1 MRALPLLVI
10 SLLGAG
16 SGLCQKYSIAPVPPD
31 PLELVTGPTQ
41 VPATPEQRGALVAL
55 LNRAIEHYS
64 LHARGTPAHVLQI
77 SFAASASTL
86 NPGGSGQLR
95 ETWLSGEN
103 WRWDGTLGG
112 YTLLRISS
120 NAAVYD
126 QNPNSMI
133 PLRLK
138 MLANAVFAPIQ
149 GAPRRETLRTASV
162 QWKGSPITCI
172 LMSPAGNPE
181 TAQNGRQWYETEYCI
196 DPATGLLDIYSI
208 APGIYTVYDYTNALK
223 FHDRMLPGKIT
234 ITENAATVVE
244 AQLTNLADTDSA
256 TSGSLLTPTAQMV
269 SQGAATALALPG
281 RFPIRAPRAGSG
293 TVIEP
298 VIVHA
303 VIESDGKVLE
313 SEALQTSSV
322 STTALN
328 LVNGMKFPAPK
339 PASGAPAMEREAFI
353 NVQFQPLP

>member
-1 MRALPLLVI
+1 MRALPLLIVY
-10 SLLGAG
+10 LLGAG
-16 SGLCQKYSIAPVPPD
+16 SGFCQKYSIAPVPPD

-41 VPATPEQRGALVAL
+41 APATPEQRGALVAL
-55 LNRAIEHYS
+55 INRAFEHYS
-64 LHARGTPAHVLQI
+64 LHARGGPAHVLQI
-77 SFAASASTL
+77 SFTASASTL
-86 NPGGSGQLR
+86 NPGGNGQLR

-126 QNPNSMI
+126 QNPNSII

-138 MLANAVFAPIQ
+138 MLAHAVFAPIQ
-149 GAPRRETLRTASV
+149 GAPRRETLRTATV
-162 QWKGSPITCI
+162 EWKGSPITCI
-172 LMSPAGNPE
+172 LMSAEGAE
-181 TAQNGRQWYETEYCI
+181 QTAQNGRQWYETEYCI
-196 DPATGLLDIYSI
+196 DPATGLLEIYSI

-223 FHDRMLPGKIT
+223 FHDRVLPGKIT

-244 AQLTNLADTDSA
+244 AQLTSLTDTDSA

-281 RFPIRAPRAGSG
+281 RFPIRVPLAGSG
-293 TVIEP
+293 TVIQP

-303 VIESDGKVLE
+303 VIQSDGKVLE
-313 SEALQTSSV
+313 SEALQTSGV

-339 PASGAPAMEREAFI
+339 PASGASAMEREAFI
-353 NVQFQPLP
+353 NVQFHPLP

>member
-1 MRALPLLVI
+1 MHAAHRPTFFNCRSLRA
-10 SLLGAG
+10 
-16 SGLCQKYSIAPVPPD
+16 
-31 PLELVTGPTQ
+31 
-41 VPATPEQRGALVAL
+41 
-55 LNRAIEHYS
+55 
-64 LHARGTPAHVLQI
+64 
-77 SFAASASTL
+77 ASTL
-86 NPGGSGQLR
+86 NPGGNGQLR

-112 YTLLRISS
+112 YALLRISS

-126 QNPNSMI
+126 QNLNSII

-149 GAPRRETLRTASV
+149 GAPRRETIRTASV
-162 QWKGSPITCI
+162 AWKGAQITCI
-172 LMSPAGNPE
+172 LTSPEGNPQTPE
-181 TAQNGRQWYETEYCI
+181 NGRQWYETEYCI
-196 DPATGLLDIYSI
+196 DLATGLLDIYSI

-223 FHDRMLPGKIT
+223 FHDRVLPGKIS

-244 AQLTNLADTDSA
+244 AQLTSLADTDSA
-256 TSGSLLTPTAQMV
+256 TSGSLITPTAQMV

-281 RFPIRAPRAGSG
+281 RFPIRVPMAGVA
-293 TVIEP
+293 TVIQP

-303 VIESDGKVLE
+303 VIESGGKVLE

-339 PASGAPAMEREAFI
+339 PASGAAAMEREAFI

>member
-1 MRALPLLVI
+1 MNRAL
-10 SLLGAG
+10 
-16 SGLCQKYSIAPVPPD
+16 
-31 PLELVTGPTQ
+31 
-41 VPATPEQRGALVAL
+41 
-55 LNRAIEHYS
+55 EHYS
-64 LHARGTPAHVLQI
+64 LHARGTPAHVLQM
-77 SFAASASTL
+77 SFTAAALTL
-86 NPGGSGQLR
+86 NAGGNGQLR

-149 GAPRRETLRTASV
+149 GAPRRETIRTATV
-162 QWKGSPITCI
+162 EWKGAQITCI
-172 LMSPAGNPE
+172 LTSAEGNAQ
-181 TAQNGRQWYETEYCI
+181 TAENGRQWYETEYCI
-196 DPATGLLDIYSI
+196 DPASGLLDIYSI

-223 FHDRMLPGKIT
+223 FHDRVLPGKIT
-234 ITENAATVVE
+234 ITENAQTVVD
-244 AQLTNLADTDSA
+244 AQLTSLADTDSA
-256 TSGSLLTPTAQMV
+256 ASQSLLTPTAQMV

-281 RFPIRAPRAGSG
+281 RFPIRVPMAGAG
-293 TVIEP
+293 TVIQP

-303 VIESDGKVLE
+303 VIQSDGKVLE

-339 PASGAPAMEREAFI
+339 PASGASPMEREAFI

>member
-1 MRALPLLVI
+1 MRALPLI
-10 SLLGAG
+10 IASLLGAG
-16 SGLCQKYSIAPVPPD
+16 SGLCQKYSVAPVPPD
-31 PLELVTGPTQ
+31 PLELVTGPTE

-55 LNRAIEHYS
+55 MNRAFEHYS
-64 LHARGTPAHVLQI
+64 LHARGTPAHVLQM
-77 SFAASASTL
+77 SFTAGASTL
-86 NPGGSGQLR
+86 NPGGNGQLR

-112 YTLLRISS
+112 DTLLRISS

-149 GAPRRETLRTASV
+149 GAPRRETIRTASV
-162 QWKGSPITCI
+162 EWKGSPITCI
-172 LMSPAGNPE
+172 LASAEGNPQ
-181 TAQNGRQWYETEYCI
+181 TAENGRQWYETEYCI

-223 FHDRMLPGKIT
+223 FHDRVLPGKIT

-244 AQLTNLADTDSA
+244 AQLTSVADTDSA

-281 RFPIRAPRAGSG
+281 RFPIRVPMAGSG
-293 TVIEP
+293 TMIQP

-322 STTALN
+322 TTTALN

-339 PASGAPAMEREAFI
+339 PASGASAMEREAFI